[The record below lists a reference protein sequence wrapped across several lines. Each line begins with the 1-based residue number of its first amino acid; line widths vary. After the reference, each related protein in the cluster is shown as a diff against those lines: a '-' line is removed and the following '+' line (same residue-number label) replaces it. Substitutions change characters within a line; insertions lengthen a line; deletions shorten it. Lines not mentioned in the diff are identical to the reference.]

1 MPYLMVEVLILS
13 IYTLSMGLISQP
25 THAIDSRK
33 MQQRVAASNALTRVA

>member
-1 MPYLMVEVLILS
+1 MPYLMVEVRILS

-33 MQQRVAASNALTRVA
+33 MQQRVAASHGLTQMA

>member
-1 MPYLMVEVLILS
+1 MPYLMVEVRILS

-33 MQQRVAASNALTRVA
+33 MQQRVAASHGLSRVA